1 VAEWKAKSHGIG
13 RRGPMVQK
21 KILEGVFIL
30 SLLLFPQILFAQE
43 RGAIRPMI
51 YGEFD
56 KLQLLLSETWLMERK
71 PISDMET
78 ELLQVSH
85 PRGLYDVLELSNV
98 GRASVYSVLNES
110 TGMNLAQLKEEI
122 NELYRENAE
131 LRNNPPRHHDI
142 GNHS

>member
-1 VAEWKAKSHGIG
+1 
-13 RRGPMVQK
+13 
-21 KILEGVFIL
+21 
-30 SLLLFPQILFAQE
+30 
-43 RGAIRPMI
+43 
-51 YGEFD
+51 
-56 KLQLLLSETWLMERK
+56 MERK

-131 LRNNPPRHHDI
+131 LRNNPPPP
-142 GNHS
+142 S